1 MKRLMRVWL
10 VIALLA
16 AALPA
21 GAQLEPPTTTAP
33 QIGMPAQSFGFFQCF
48 CTTTTGG
55 PVPSQFG
62 FAPQAARQWNGSVYA
77 STDRDAASKAQR
89 VCSAE
94 RRGSLFDCLNCRCN
108 R

>member
-1 MKRLMRVWL
+1 
-10 VIALLA
+10 
-16 AALPA
+16 
-21 GAQLEPPTTTAP
+21 
-33 QIGMPAQSFGFFQCF
+33 
-48 CTTTTGG
+48 
-55 PVPSQFG
+55 VPSQFT